1 MNLFEDISD
10 KIDKEY
16 QNICTY
22 YSRYGIC
29 KFGLACKYDHPVQ
42 QTPTMSSVENQPPLY
57 SNLVGEGARRS
68 KNETTVQQLA

>member
-10 KIDKEY
+10 KIDKVAMEY
-16 QNICTY
+16 AN
-22 YSRYGIC
+22 SD
-29 KFGLACKYDHPVQ
+29 LLVSDHLVQ
-42 QTPTMSSVENQPPLY
+42 QTPTMSNVENQPPLY